1 MSKDLDISV
10 GFGSRKAVDVSLVFG
25 TPPTPVTRTVAIP
38 LPYGTAVGGKIVWYA
53 DNGNFKATQ
62 TKGNG
67 IPNVP
72 ENYIA
77 TPRIYKGHIL
87 QVEGLNG
94 INIASVSLYYEG
106 NYYGSDLAIGTALND
121 ENGNVID
128 DPAAVARSLGTSPS
142 GLHMLTVQ
150 NRNGTNSVYIQNNN
164 TTKSVQLRLRG
175 INLTYYKI

>member
-1 MSKDLDISV
+1 MSKDLNISI
-10 GFGSRKAVDVSLVFG
+10 GFGSRKAVDVSVVFG
-25 TPPTPVTRTVAIP
+25 TPPTFPIRTVDVP
-38 LPYGTAVGGKIVWYA
+38 LTYGSAVGGKLVWYA

-62 TKGNG
+62 SKGNG

-94 INIASVSLYYEG
+94 INLASVSLYYEG
-106 NYYGSDLAIGTALND
+106 NYYGSDLAIGTMLND
-121 ENGNVID
+121 ADGNVID
-128 DPAAVARSLGTSPS
+128 DPAAVARSLGTSPN
-142 GLHMLTVQ
+142 GLHLLAVQ
-150 NRNGTNSVYIQNNN
+150 NKYGTNSVYIQNNN

-175 INLTYYKI
+175 IRLTYYKL